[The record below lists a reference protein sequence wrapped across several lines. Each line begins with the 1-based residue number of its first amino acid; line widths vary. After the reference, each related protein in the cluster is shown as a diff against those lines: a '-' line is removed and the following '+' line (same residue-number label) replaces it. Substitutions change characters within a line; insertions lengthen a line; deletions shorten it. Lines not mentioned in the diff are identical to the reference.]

1 MSAKCQ
7 KRTSGHSFNHLVG
20 ASNQRLRDLDA
31 ERVGS
36 LEIYDQLD
44 FSGLLDRQITGLF
57 AVENVPGIDADVTM
71 RVRKAVSIA
80 DQAAGQGVL
89 AKWVHR
95 GDRVA
100 QGQCGELL
108 APAIKKWITADHE
121 RAGSQSGQGC
131 EDRIE
136 FALGARMQDME
147 LQPEGASR
155 RLQLSR

>member
-1 MSAKCQ
+1 MAAAIRLSQ
-7 KRTSGHSFNHLVG
+7 QHSCSFDHLVG
-20 ASNQRLRDLDA
+20 EAEQRERDSEA
-31 ERVGS
+31 EGIGS

-57 AVENVPGIDADVTM
+57 SFENVPGIDADLTV

-80 DQAAGQGVL
+80 DQAAGHGVL
-89 AKWVHR
+89 SKWVHR
-95 GDRVA
+95 GNRVA

-108 APAIKKWITADHE
+108 APAIEKWITADHE

-136 FALGARMQDME
+136 VALGARMQDME
-147 LQPEGASR
+147 LKP
-155 RLQLSR
+155 